1 MGLMYSTL
9 VLVCKHCTVDLL
21 NTSLTGFNFNLRV
34 MAHETQRRRHDRR
47 LVYCLIIAK
56 RATQEHGNGID
67 ETTATREPGVD
78 RTRRWWTAFQK

>member
-1 MGLMYSTL
+1 
-9 VLVCKHCTVDLL
+9 
-21 NTSLTGFNFNLRV
+21 